1 MNASFRHGLMLLWV
15 KEECR
20 NVGSMNCYFLVT
32 FINSLNQS
40 SIKPCLIVHLVAM
53 WTLIYFECVF
63 VGCGVHPVIDA
74 QFRCDVFVFW
84 MDGSCGIQLC
94 FFWGTLWYCVLVDR
108 CMLTVLVCKSSLFCQ
123 RRCVAWF
130 RFLCVWCCL
139 WVCRENGGLLNFVD
153 GISTACSMS
162 SSNSF
167 NSSIGLY
174 ICIYMLNK
182 YFKC

>member
-1 MNASFRHGLMLLWV
+1 MALNHSIKDVVFFYWLNLDALVILLLILSRIVLLILPISDLVGLISQQVGLLAKFGLWFFSVMNASFRHGLMLLWV

-94 FFWGTLWYCVLVDR
+94 FFVG
-108 CMLTVLVCKSSLFCQ
+108 
-123 RRCVAWF
+123 
-130 RFLCVWCCL
+130 LCDIA
-139 WVCRENGGLLNFVD
+139 F
-153 GISTACSMS
+153 S
-162 SSNSF
+162 
-167 NSSIGLY
+167 
-174 ICIYMLNK
+174 
-182 YFKC
+182 